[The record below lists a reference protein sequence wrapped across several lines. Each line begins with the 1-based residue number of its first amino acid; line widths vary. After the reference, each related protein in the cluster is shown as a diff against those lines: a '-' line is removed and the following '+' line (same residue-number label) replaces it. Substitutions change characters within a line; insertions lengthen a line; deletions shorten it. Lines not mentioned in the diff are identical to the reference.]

1 MTANIERE
9 NALVCEDEA
18 HEHPKRPWL
27 APTLED
33 VSMEILAAEP
43 YIWCRVC

>member
-1 MTANIERE
+1 MTANVERE
-9 NALVCEDEA
+9 SALVCEHEA
-18 HEHPKRPWL
+18 HERAKKPWQ

-33 VSMEILAAEP
+33 VSWEILAAEP